1 MRLRNRMKLELLSL
15 PGNVRLARIAV
26 AAFASEVDYNV
37 SDLEEIKVAVSEAV
51 SNAITHGY
59 QQKKDGVISLTAT
72 LFTDALEIVVQDHGK
87 GIDDLE
93 QAFEPNSSS
102 DPERMGLG
110 FVFMRSFM
118 DKVDVVSEPG
128 QGTTVKLRKKLPDKV
143 QAET

>member
-1 MRLRNRMKLELLSL
+1 MEVRNRMKLELLSL
-15 PGNVRLARIAV
+15 PVNVRLARVAV

-59 QQKKDGVISLTAT
+59 QQKMDGVIVITVSLYTN
-72 LFTDALEIVVQDHGK
+72 ALEIVIADQGK
-87 GIDDLE
+87 GIKDLE
-93 QAFEPNSSS
+93 QALQPNSSS

-118 DKVDVVSEPG
+118 EEVEVASKPG
-128 QGTTVKLRKKLPDKV
+128 QGTTITLRKKLPGEV

>member
-1 MRLRNRMKLELLSL
+1 MKMRNRMKLELLSL
-15 PGNVRLARIAV
+15 PGNVRLARVAV

-59 QQKKDGVISLTAT
+59 QNEPNGLITLTAT
-72 LFTDALEIVVQDHGK
+72 LFDNSLEIVIEDEGK
-87 GIDDLE
+87 GIEDIEEAL
-93 QAFEPNSSS
+93 QSTSS

-118 DKVDVVSEPG
+118 DEVDVASEAG
-128 QGTTVKLRKKLPDKV
+128 QGTRVILRKNLPGEIH
-143 QAET
+143 AET